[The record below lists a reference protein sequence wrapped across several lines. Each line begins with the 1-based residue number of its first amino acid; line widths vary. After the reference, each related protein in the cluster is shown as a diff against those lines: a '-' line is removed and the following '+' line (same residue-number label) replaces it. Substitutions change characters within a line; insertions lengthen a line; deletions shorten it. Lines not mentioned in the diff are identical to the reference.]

1 MRVPC
6 PGWLEMLIVPPDAS
20 TRSLRPMSPEPRDG
34 SAPPVPSSWIDTCRT
49 PSRTST
55 PTRTTEEPALG
66 AVDPDVPVFESGDV
80 GAADRAV
87 VRSPGTSPVIGVH
100 EAEEGPGQQF
110 LAGVPEGPFEGGVHA
125 LEAAVLADDAEQVD
139 GEVEDTLQLPLG
151 SEVPAVDLGEGVDGV
166 VHPGHQLSPGPLE
179 GAGVRAVV

>member
-66 AVDPDVPVFESGDV
+66 AVDPDVPVFES
-80 GAADRAV
+80 
-87 VRSPGTSPVIGVH
+87 
-100 EAEEGPGQQF
+100 
-110 LAGVPEGPFEGGVHA
+110 
-125 LEAAVLADDAEQVD
+125 DDAEQVD

-166 VHPGHQLSPGPLE
+166 V
-179 GAGVRAVV
+179 